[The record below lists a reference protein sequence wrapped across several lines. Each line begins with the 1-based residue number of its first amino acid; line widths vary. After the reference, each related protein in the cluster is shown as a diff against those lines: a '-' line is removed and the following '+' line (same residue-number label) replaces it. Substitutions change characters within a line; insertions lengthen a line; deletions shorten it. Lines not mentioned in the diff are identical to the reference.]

1 MKKWAF
7 ILLIGLASC
16 YTEKKAKQQFN
27 KAVLSYP
34 RIPLDYCA
42 AEFPDKPDSVIV
54 YETKTDTLWELLQ
67 FYDTTSTN
75 DTIRITDHKT
85 KVVTKTIWR
94 DSIIYRGPNLAEEK
108 RLQLAWTDCQFNNTA
123 LVVVNQE
130 KDIEIAE
137 WKAKAKKRW
146 LWIALLIGGAAAYT
160 AFKIFKFKLPIN
172 LKT

>member
-1 MKKWAF
+1 MRKPPEYLRVIVLSFLIAV
-7 ILLIGLASC
+7 LLYSC
-16 YTEKKAKQQFN
+16 YTENKAKQQFN

-94 DSIIYRGPNLAEEK
+94 DSIIYRENKAEAE
-108 RLQLAWTDCQFNNTA
+108 RLKLAWTDCQFNNTA
-123 LVVVNQE
+123 LVVSNQK

-137 WKAKAKKRW
+137 WKAKARKKGW
-146 LWIALLIGGAAAYT
+146 MFWGLI
-160 AFKIFKFKLPIN
+160 FLVI
-172 LKT
+172 

>member
-7 ILLIGLASC
+7 ILLIGLVSC

-54 YETKTDTLWELLQ
+54 YETKTDTLWELIQ

-94 DSIIYRGPNLAEEK
+94 DSIIYRENKAEQERLNLM
-108 RLQLAWTDCQFNNTA
+108 LVNCQDNNNV
-123 LVVVNQE
+123 LVGKLDE
-130 KDIEIAE
+130 KDKLIAE
-137 WKAKAKKRW
+137 WKGKARKKGW
-146 LWIALLIGGAAAYT
+146 MFWGLILLIIGAVGTRIY
-160 AFKIFKFKLPIN
+160 
-172 LKT
+172 LKSKSILK